1 MKNIVG
7 KTGIVGALTVC
18 AVMLGGV
25 VRSAQQLGP
34 STLQSPYVLPSLP
47 VVGTASLLSVNDT
60 PGGYRMVGIPDG
72 LGAFDNGD
80 GTFTVLMNHELGNT
94 NGVMRRHGGRGA
106 FVSKWIVDRETLAV
120 TSGSDLIERVFLWN
134 ATTQR
139 SDLFTTPF
147 SFNRFCSADLPEPTA
162 FFNPASG
169 LGSRERIF
177 MNGEEGGATGYQVAT
192 VVTGAD
198 AGNAYALGKFNLAT
212 NGSGINAVG
221 ASENSLA
228 SPFPQDKT
236 IVITNHDGGTGIMGN
251 AVAVYVGTKQAS
263 GNEVEKAGLMNGT
276 LKFVNV
282 AGNPT
287 EIVDNTTRATNIT
300 NGARFTLSG
309 TTSTVFSRPEDGA
322 WNPLNPREYYFV
334 TTDRL
339 DQVADGVGTQIGQT
353 RLWRLTFDDI
363 RNPDLGGKIDLLIN
377 GRSVGS
383 DKVNMFDN
391 ITVNENSGV
400 IVLVEDVGNAA
411 HNGKVWV
418 YDPSTDQ
425 LTRVANHDPAR
436 FGGIGMAATAPFNQD
451 EEASGV
457 LDVSSILGAGRY
469 LYVTQAHYAPAANT
483 AEVVEGGQL
492 QIARIPFPVAE
503 EKDRCKGS
511 GWGDLFR
518 ANGTAFKNQGDCVQ
532 YVNTG
537 K

>member
-1 MKNIVG
+1 
-7 KTGIVGALTVC
+7 
-18 AVMLGGV
+18 
-25 VRSAQQLGP
+25 
-34 STLQSPYVLPSLP
+34 
-47 VVGTASLLSVNDT
+47 
-60 PGGYRMVGIPDG
+60 
-72 LGAFDNGD
+72 
-80 GTFTVLMNHELGNT
+80 
-94 NGVMRRHGGRGA
+94 
-106 FVSKWIVDRETLAV
+106 
-120 TSGSDLIERVFLWN
+120 
-134 ATTQR
+134 
-139 SDLFTTPF
+139 
-147 SFNRFCSADLPEPTA
+147 
-162 FFNPASG
+162 
-169 LGSRERIF
+169 
-177 MNGEEGGATGYQVAT
+177 
-192 VVTGAD
+192 
-198 AGNAYALGKFNLAT
+198 
-212 NGSGINAVG
+212 
-221 ASENSLA
+221 
-228 SPFPQDKT
+228 
-236 IVITNHDGGTGIMGN
+236 MGN
-251 AVAVYVGTKQAS
+251 AVAVYVGTKQAT
-263 GNEVEKAGLMNGT
+263 GNDVEKAGLMNGT
-276 LKFVNV
+276 LKFVDV
-282 AGNPT
+282 GGNPT

-300 NGARFTLSG
+300 NGTRFTLSG

-411 HNGKVWV
+411 HNGKMWV